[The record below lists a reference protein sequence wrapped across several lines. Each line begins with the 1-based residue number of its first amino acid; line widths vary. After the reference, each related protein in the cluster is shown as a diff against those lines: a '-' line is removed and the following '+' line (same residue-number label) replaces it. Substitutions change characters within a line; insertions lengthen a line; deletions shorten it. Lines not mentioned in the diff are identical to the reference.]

1 MLEDCSATIVVSTS
15 AQSALFQEHQAIKQ
29 TELDQLDLSKYPK
42 TNPDKT
48 VTQDNLAYVIYTSGS
63 TGKPKGV
70 MIEHGNVYSFID
82 WCKREFNAQSFE
94 MVYAGTSMCFDL
106 SVYEFFYPLSI
117 GKTIR
122 VLENGLEI
130 GKYIKTD
137 QQVLT
142 NSVPSVIE
150 SLLKQQ
156 TDFSNA
162 KVINMAGEPISD
174 YVQQTLDTQT
184 IEVRNLYGPSE
195 DTTYS
200 TVYRLSPQTS
210 LKIGKPI
217 ANTKVYILSPTQD
230 LLPIGVKGE
239 IYLGGAD

>member
-1 MLEDCSATIVVSTS
+1 
-15 AQSALFQEHQAIKQ
+15 
-29 TELDQLDLSKYPK
+29 
-42 TNPDKT
+42 
-48 VTQDNLAYVIYTSGS
+48 
-63 TGKPKGV
+63 
-70 MIEHGNVYSFID
+70 
-82 WCKREFNAQSFE
+82 
-94 MVYAGTSMCFDL
+94 
-106 SVYEFFYPLSI
+106 
-117 GKTIR
+117 
-122 VLENGLEI
+122 
-130 GKYIKTD
+130 
-137 QQVLT
+137 
-142 NSVPSVIE
+142 
-150 SLLKQQ
+150 LLKQQ

-217 ANTKVYILSPTQD
+217 ANTKVFILSPTQD

-239 IYLGGAD
+239 IYLGGAGLARGYLNNESLNAGKIHTQPV